1 MRDIYQRDG
10 FYSPLNLFNLDQAK
24 IYRKYLE
31 DAENKIGPLHY
42 FAKTYTMMK
51 WVYEIATN
59 KTLLDCIEECK
70 SQNSI

>member
-1 MRDIYQRDG
+1 MREIYQRDG
-10 FYSPLNLFNLDQAK
+10 FYFPLYLFNLDQAK

-51 WVYEIATN
+51 
-59 KTLLDCIEECK
+59 CIIRLAI
-70 SQNSI
+70 SFVR